1 MKLCFYGAA
10 RTVTGSRHLI
20 ELDGLRILLDCGL
33 YQGKRDEANH
43 INRSFQFD
51 PAAIDLVVLSHAHID
66 HSGNLPRLVRS
77 GFKGDIVCTAAT
89 RDLASIMLRD
99 SAHIQEQ
106 DIEYLNRKRERNDLP
121 PLEPLYTME
130 DAEKTLTLLSGS
142 AYGQTR
148 RLAPGVSVTFHD
160 AGHILGSAFVVLD
173 IEKNGNG
180 RPVRLVFSGDL
191 GRKHR
196 PIIRDPEICAEADA
210 LIIESTYGDRLHEQH
225 DFGEDRLAAIIN
237 EAWRRGGKVIVP
249 AFAVGRTQEL
259 VYAVHRLISAK
270 KIPESLPVYVDS
282 PLATEATGIYRRHP
296 EDWDAE
302 TDDFLKQYGASDPF
316 GFPCL
321 RYTRTREESMKLN
334 TLKGPAVIISASG
347 MAENGRILHHLKNNI
362 GDDRTT
368 ILFVGFQA
376 QHTLGRRLAEGQTK
390 VRIFGLEHTV
400 KARVEKMD
408 GLSAH
413 ADRDELLEWVRGFTR
428 RPSRVFVVHGEEE
441 AALSFAGTLKQNGFS
456 SVDVPSRDDV
466 REIS

>member
-1 MKLCFYGAA
+1 MKIHFFGAA

-20 ELDGLRILLDCGL
+20 ELDGLKILLDCGL
-33 YQGKRDEANH
+33 FQGKRDQANK
-43 INRSFQFD
+43 INRTFQFD
-51 PAAIDLVVLSHAHID
+51 PSTLDLVVLSHAHID
-66 HSGNLPRLVRS
+66 HSGNLPRLVRD
-77 GFKGDIVCTAAT
+77 GFRGDIICTAAT

-106 DIEYLNRKRERNDLP
+106 DIEYLNRKRERNNQE

-130 DAEKTLTLLSGS
+130 DAEKTLGRLSGTP
-142 AYGQTR
+142 YGRTR
-148 RLAPGVSVTFHD
+148 LLAPGVSVTFHD

-173 IEKNGNG
+173 VEKNGG
-180 RPVRLVFSGDL
+180 GKPVRLVFSGDL
-191 GRKHR
+191 GRRNR

-210 LIIESTYGDRLHEQH
+210 LIIESTYGDRLHERTES
-225 DFGEDRLAAIIN
+225 GEERLAAIIN
-237 EAWRRGGKVIVP
+237 DAWQRGGKVIVP

-259 VYAVHRLISAK
+259 VYSIHRLISAK
-270 KIPESLPVYVDS
+270 KIPENLPVYVDS

-302 TDDFLKQYGASDPF
+302 TDEFLKRYGSSDPF

-321 RYTRTREESMKLN
+321 RYTRTKEESMKLN

-347 MAENGRILHHLKNNI
+347 MAENGRILHHLKNHV
-362 GDDRTT
+362 GDGRNTV
-368 ILFVGFQA
+368 LFVGFQA
-376 QHTLGRRLAEGQTK
+376 PHTLGRRLSEGGTAVK
-390 VRIFGLEHTV
+390 IFGVEHAV

-413 ADRDELLEWVRGFTR
+413 ADRDELLAWAAGFTR

-441 AALSFAGTLKQNGFS
+441 SALALAEALKKNGFP
-456 SVDVPSRDDV
+456 SVDVPGLGDM
-466 REIS
+466 RELS